1 MEIIR
6 LLTIL
11 LIVVS
16 GCVNENTQPEAF
28 FCPEDQCEERIVGI
42 IQNADNSIDV
52 AMYSFTSPNIAEVL
66 IEAQERGIQP
76 RVVLDYLQS
85 TSKYSQK
92 SLLEE
97 QIPVRVMKPG
107 KTMHNKFILV
117 DNELVVTG
125 SYNFTKNGNEKNH
138 ENFVVI
144 FDKGI
149 AALYREEF
157 FELWVEAG

>member
-11 LIVVS
+11 LVLVS

-42 IQNADNSIDV
+42 IQNANDSIDV
-52 AMYSFTSPNIAEVL
+52 AMYSFTSPKIADAL
-66 IEAQERGIQP
+66 IEARQRDVEP

-92 SLLEE
+92 NNLLSK
-97 QIPVRVMKPG
+97 IPVRVMKPG
-107 KTMHNKFILV
+107 KTMHNKFIIV

-138 ENFVVI
+138 ENFVII

-149 AALYREEF
+149 VSLYREEF